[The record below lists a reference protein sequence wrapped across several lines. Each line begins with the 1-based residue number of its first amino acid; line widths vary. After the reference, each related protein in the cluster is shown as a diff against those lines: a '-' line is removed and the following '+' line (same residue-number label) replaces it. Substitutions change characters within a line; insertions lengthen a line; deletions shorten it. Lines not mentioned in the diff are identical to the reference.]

1 MKSIGAR
8 ITFWFVLS
16 STLALACLFVAGYL
30 LLQNYVI
37 HDLDLLNA
45 AEFQQIKARLGSDY
59 ASLNPEIINERIR
72 QTTEYAPALFYIS
85 IDAPGHGSLF
95 RSKNLA
101 GHPLPDVKGKRV
113 FNGNMPGIGEL
124 RIAEFLLPPFDV
136 SIGTPMGQAR
146 RAMVAYAQVSLALLL
161 GMILASIMIG
171 LGLSRLMLRPV
182 RLIGETAN
190 RIRSDNL
197 TERIGIT
204 GIDDEISDLAR
215 LLNQMFDRLESS
227 FNQVRQFS
235 AEVSHELKTPL
246 SLVRLHA
253 EKLLVDGT
261 LSQAQEEAVLVQL
274 EELARVNHMVDE
286 LLFLSRAEA
295 QGVRMDMAVQDP
307 HRFLQNFEQDAYAL
321 TEHHGRRL
329 HCTHHGKGKVAFEER
344 WLRQVVLN
352 VLTNALKA
360 SPPGGLITLRSEF
373 VPRYWR
379 VSIEDEGPG
388 LTREQCERAF
398 ERFVR
403 FNQTGTEDRG
413 SGLGLAICRSII
425 QLHNGQIHAEPGTGG
440 KGLRVVFEI
449 PASQQDVIEKTLP
462 RTHSNT

>member
-16 STLALACLFVAGYL
+16 VTFTLACLFVAGYQ

-45 AEFQQIKARLGSDY
+45 TEFQQIKARLGSDY
-59 ASLNPEIINERIR
+59 SSLNPEVINERIR
-72 QTTEYAPALFYIS
+72 QTTEYASVLFYIS
-85 IDAPGHGSLF
+85 IDSREHGNLF
-95 RSKNLA
+95 RSRNLA
-101 GHPLPDVKGKRV
+101 GNPLPDVKGKRL
-113 FNGNMPGIGEL
+113 FNGTMPGIGEL
-124 RIAEFLLPPFDV
+124 RIAEFVLPPFDV
-136 SIGTPMGQAR
+136 SIGTSMGQVR
-146 RAMVAYAQVSLALLL
+146 RSMVAYAEVSLALLL
-161 GMILASIMIG
+161 GMILASIAIG

-197 TERIGIT
+197 TERIAVS
-204 GIDDEISDLAR
+204 GIDDEISELAR

-261 LSQAQEEAVLVQL
+261 LSQAQEDGVLVQL

-295 QGVRMDMAVQDP
+295 QGIRMNLLVQDP
-307 HRFLQNFEQDAYAL
+307 HPFLRNLEQDAFAL
-321 TEHHGRRL
+321 IEHQERRL
-329 HCTHHGKGKVAFEER
+329 HCTHHGQGRVAFEER
-344 WLRQVVLN
+344 WLRQVLLN
-352 VLTNALKA
+352 ILTNALRA

-403 FNQTGTEDRG
+403 FNPTGTEDRG

-425 QLHNGQIHAEPGTGG
+425 QLHNGQIHAEPGTEG

-449 PASQQDVIEKTLP
+449 PVSDVSKVD
-462 RTHSNT
+462 

>member
-16 STLALACLFVAGYL
+16 VTLALACLFAAGYQ

-37 HDLDLLNA
+37 HDLDLLNVT
-45 AEFQQIKARLGSDY
+45 EFQQIKARLGPDY
-59 ASLNPEIINERIR
+59 SSLNRGIINERIR
-72 QTTEYAPALFYIS
+72 QTTEYASVLFYIS
-85 IDAPGHGSLF
+85 IDSPEHGNLF

-101 GHPLPDVKGKRV
+101 GNPLPDVKGKRRFSGSV
-113 FNGNMPGIGEL
+113 PGIGEL
-124 RIAEFLLPPFDV
+124 RIAEFVLPPFDV
-136 SIGTPMGQAR
+136 SIGTPVGQMR
-146 RAMVAYAQVSLALLL
+146 RAMVAYTEVSLALLL
-161 GMILASIMIG
+161 GMILASIAIG

-197 TERIGIT
+197 TERIGVT
-204 GIDDEISDLAR
+204 GVDDEISDLAR

-253 EKLLVDGT
+253 EKLLADGS
-261 LSQAQEEAVLVQL
+261 LGPAQEEAVLVQL
-274 EELARVNHMVDE
+274 EELARVNQMVDE

-295 QGVRMDMAVQDP
+295 HGISMDLVAQDP
-307 HRFLQNFEQDAYAL
+307 HRFLQNFEQDVRAL
-321 TEHHGRRL
+321 TEHQGCFL
-329 HCTHHGKGKVAFEER
+329 HCTHQGHGKVSFEER

-352 VLTNALKA
+352 ILTNALRA
-360 SPPGGLITLRSEF
+360 SPSGGLITLRSEF

-379 VSIEDEGPG
+379 VSIEDQGPG
-388 LTREQCERAF
+388 LSREQCERAF

-403 FNQTGTEDRG
+403 FHEGDTGDRG

-425 QLHNGQIHAEPGTGG
+425 QLHNGRIHAEPGNAGA
-440 KGLRVVFEI
+440 GLRVVFEI
-449 PASQQDVIEKTLP
+449 PVADADDY
-462 RTHSNT
+462 

>member
-8 ITFWFVLS
+8 ITFWYALS
-16 STLALACLFVAGYL
+16 ATLTLACLFVAGYL

-37 HDLDLLNA
+37 RDLDLLNA
-45 AEFQQIKARLGSDY
+45 TEFRQIKARLGSDY
-59 ASLNPEIINERIR
+59 ASLSPEVINERIR
-72 QTTEYAPALFYIS
+72 QTTEYASVLFYIS
-85 IDAPGHGSLF
+85 IDSREHGNLF
-95 RSKNLA
+95 HSKNLA

-113 FNGNMPGIGEL
+113 FNGTMPGVGEL

-136 SIGTPMGQAR
+136 SIGTPMGQVR
-146 RAMVAYAQVSLALLL
+146 RSMVAYIEVCLALLL
-161 GMILASIMIG
+161 GMILASIAIG

-197 TERIGIT
+197 TERIAVT

-253 EKLLVDGT
+253 EKLLVDGK

-274 EELARVNHMVDE
+274 EELARVNQMVDE

-295 QGVRMDMAVQDP
+295 QGIRMNLVVQDP
-307 HRFLQNFEQDAYAL
+307 HGFLQNFEQDVSAL
-321 TEHHGRRL
+321 AEHQGRRL
-329 HCTHHGKGKVAFEER
+329 QCTHHGQGQVAFEER

-352 VLTNALKA
+352 IFTNALRA
-360 SPPGGLITLRSEF
+360 SPANGLITLHSEF
-373 VPRYWR
+373 VGQVWR
-379 VSIEDEGPG
+379 VSIEDEGAG
-388 LTREQCERAF
+388 LSAEQCERAF

-403 FNQTGTEDRG
+403 FNPAGVEDRG
-413 SGLGLAICRSII
+413 SGLGLAISRSII
-425 QLHNGQIHAEPGTGG
+425 QLHNGRIHAEPGKGG
-440 KGLRVVFEI
+440 RGLRVVFEL
-449 PASQQDVIEKTLP
+449 PAQ
-462 RTHSNT
+462 

>member
-16 STLALACLFVAGYL
+16 VTLTLACLFTAGYH
-30 LLQNYVI
+30 LLQRYMI
-37 HDLDLLNA
+37 HDLDRLNA
-45 AEFQQIKARLGSDY
+45 TEFQQIKARLGPDY
-59 ASLNPEIINERIR
+59 AALNPSTIDERIR
-72 QTTEYAPALFYIS
+72 QTTEYASVLFYIS
-85 IDAPGHGSLF
+85 IDAPGHGNLF

-101 GHPLPDVKGKRV
+101 GNPLPDVKGERV
-113 FNGNMPGIGEL
+113 FNGRMPGIGEL
-124 RIAEFLLPPFDV
+124 RIAEFLLPPFDI
-136 SIGTPMGQAR
+136 SIGTPVGQMQR
-146 RAMVAYAQVSLALLL
+146 GMVAYTEVSLALLL
-161 GMILASIMIG
+161 GMILASMAIG

-197 TERIGIT
+197 TERIGVS

-253 EKLLVDGT
+253 EKLLIDGN
-261 LSQAQEEAVLVQL
+261 LSPAQEDAVHVQL
-274 EELARVNHMVDE
+274 EELARINQMVDE

-295 QGVRMDMAVQDP
+295 QGIHMDLVMQDP
-307 HRFLQNFEQDAYAL
+307 HRFLQSFEQDACAL
-321 TEHHGRRL
+321 AEHQGRFLR
-329 HCTHHGKGKVAFEER
+329 CTCRGQGRVAFEER
-344 WLRQVVLN
+344 WLRQVVFN
-352 VLTNALKA
+352 ILTNALRA

-388 LTREQCERAF
+388 LTMDQCERAF

-403 FNQTGTEDRG
+403 FHQSGEEDRG

-425 QLHNGQIHAEPGTGG
+425 QLHNGRIYAEPRAEGG
-440 KGLRVVFEI
+440 GLRVVFEL
-449 PASQQDVIEKTLP
+449 PASDERVQNLV
-462 RTHSNT
+462 

>member
-1 MKSIGAR
+1 MRSIGAR
-8 ITFWFVLS
+8 ITFWYALS
-16 STLALACLFVAGYL
+16 ATLTLACLFVAGYQ

-45 AEFQQIKARLGSDY
+45 TEFEQIKARLGSDY
-59 ASLNPEIINERIR
+59 ESLNPEVINERIR
-72 QTTEYAPALFYIS
+72 QTTEYASVLFYIS
-85 IDAPGHGSLF
+85 IDSHGHGNLF

-101 GHPLPDVKGKRV
+101 GNPLPDVKGMRV
-113 FNGNMPGIGEL
+113 FNGTMAGVGEL
-124 RIAEFLLPPFDV
+124 RIAEFVMSPFDV
-136 SIGTPMGQAR
+136 SIGTPMGQVR
-146 RAMVAYAQVSLALLL
+146 RTMVAYTEVCLALLL
-161 GMILASIMIG
+161 GMILASIAIG

-197 TERIGIT
+197 TERISVT
-204 GIDDEISDLAR
+204 GVDDEISALAR

-253 EKLLVDGT
+253 EKLLVDGK
-261 LSQAQEEAVLVQL
+261 LSQVQEDAVLVQL

-295 QGVRMDMAVQDP
+295 QGIRMDLVVQDP
-307 HRFLQNFEQDAYAL
+307 HPFLQNFEQDVCAL

-329 HCTHHGKGKVAFEER
+329 HCSHRGQGRVAFEDR

-352 VLTNALKA
+352 ILTNALRA
-360 SPPGGLITLRSEF
+360 SPAGGLITLKSEF
-373 VPRYWR
+373 LPQCWR

-388 LTREQCERAF
+388 LTPEQCDRAF

-403 FNQTGTEDRG
+403 FNQSTAEDRG

-425 QLHNGQIHAEPGTGG
+425 QLHNGRIYAASGA
-440 KGLRVVFEI
+440 KGYGLCVAFEI
-449 PASQQDVIEKTLP
+449 PVSDSPAQ
-462 RTHSNT
+462 H

>member
-16 STLALACLFVAGYL
+16 VTLTLACLFVAGHQL
-30 LLQNYVI
+30 LKNYVI

-45 AEFQQIKARLGSDY
+45 TEFGQIKARLGSDY
-59 ASLNPEIINERIR
+59 PTLNGAIINERIR
-72 QTTEYAPALFYIS
+72 QTTEYASVLFYIS
-85 IDAPGHGSLF
+85 IDSPKQGNLF

-101 GHPLPDVKGKRV
+101 GNPLPDVKGKRV
-113 FNGNMPGIGEL
+113 FNGTIPGIGEL
-124 RIAEFLLPPFDV
+124 RIAEFVLPPFDV
-136 SIGTPMGQAR
+136 SIGTPVGQMR
-146 RAMVAYAQVSLALLL
+146 RAMVAYSEVSLALLL
-161 GMILASIMIG
+161 GMILASIVIG

-197 TERIGIT
+197 TERIGVT
-204 GIDDEISDLAR
+204 GVDDEISDLAR

-227 FNQVRQFS
+227 FTQVRQFS

-253 EKLLVDGT
+253 EKLLAAGNLDPT
-261 LSQAQEEAVLVQL
+261 QEEAILVQL
-274 EELARVNHMVDE
+274 EELDRVNHMVDE

-295 QGVRMDMAVQDP
+295 QGVRMSLVPQDP
-307 HRFLQNFEQDAYAL
+307 HHFLQSFEQDVRAL
-321 TEHHGRRL
+321 AEHQGRRL
-329 HCTHHGKGKVAFEER
+329 RYTHRGEGVVAFEER

-352 VLTNALKA
+352 ILTNALRA

-379 VSIEDEGPG
+379 VSVEDEGPG
-388 LTREQCERAF
+388 LTMDQCERAF
-398 ERFVR
+398 DRFVR
-403 FNQTGTEDRG
+403 FHQSGEEDRG

-425 QLHNGQIHAEPGTGG
+425 QLHNGRIYAEPRADGG
-440 KGLRVVFEI
+440 GLRVVFEL
-449 PASQQDVIEKTLP
+449 PASDERVQNPV
-462 RTHSNT
+462 

>member
-16 STLALACLFVAGYL
+16 VTLTLACLFVAGYQ
-30 LLQNYVI
+30 LLQSYVV

-45 AEFQQIKARLGSDY
+45 TEFQQIKARLGSDY
-59 ASLNPEIINERIR
+59 PALNRAVINERIR
-72 QTTEYAPALFYIS
+72 QTTEYASVLFYIS
-85 IDAPGHGSLF
+85 IDSREHGNLF

-101 GHPLPDVKGKRV
+101 GHPLPDVKGKRF
-113 FNGNMPGIGEL
+113 FNGSIPGIGEL
-124 RIAEFLLPPFDV
+124 RVAEFLLPPFDV
-136 SIGTPMGQAR
+136 SIGTSMDQVR
-146 RAMVAYAQVSLALLL
+146 RSMVAYTEVSLALLL
-161 GMILASIMIG
+161 GMIMASIVIG

-197 TERIGIT
+197 TERIVVT
-204 GIDDEISDLAR
+204 GIDDEISELAR

-246 SLVRLHA
+246 SMVRLHA
-253 EKLLVDGT
+253 EKLLVDGS
-261 LSQAQEEAVLVQL
+261 LSPAQEDAVLIQL
-274 EELARVNHMVDE
+274 EELARVNQMVDE

-295 QGVRMDMAVQDP
+295 QGISMNLLAQDP
-307 HRFLQNFEQDAYAL
+307 HRFLQNFEQDVRALAEHQGCRLRYA
-321 TEHHGRRL
+321 HHGQGR
-329 HCTHHGKGKVAFEER
+329 VAFEER

-352 VLTNALKA
+352 ILTNALRA

-388 LTREQCERAF
+388 LSREQCERAF

-403 FNQTGTEDRG
+403 FNQSGTEDRG

-425 QLHNGQIHAEPGTGG
+425 QLHNGRIHAEPGSAG

-449 PASQQDVIEKTLP
+449 PAADAGDKGGMQTE
-462 RTHSNT
+462 R

>member
-16 STLALACLFVAGYL
+16 VTLTLACLFVAGYQ
-30 LLQNYVI
+30 LLQSYVV

-45 AEFQQIKARLGSDY
+45 TEFQQIKARLGSDY
-59 ASLNPEIINERIR
+59 PALNRAVINERIR
-72 QTTEYAPALFYIS
+72 QTTEYASVLFYIS
-85 IDAPGHGSLF
+85 IDSREHGNLF

-101 GHPLPDVKGKRV
+101 GHPLPDVKGKRF
-113 FNGNMPGIGEL
+113 FNGSIPGIGEL
-124 RIAEFLLPPFDV
+124 RVAEFLLPPFDV
-136 SIGTPMGQAR
+136 SIGTSMDQVR
-146 RAMVAYAQVSLALLL
+146 RSMVAYTEVSLALLL
-161 GMILASIMIG
+161 GMIMASIVIG

-197 TERIGIT
+197 TERIVVT
-204 GIDDEISDLAR
+204 GIDDEISELAR

-246 SLVRLHA
+246 SMVRLHA
-253 EKLLVDGT
+253 EKLLVDGS
-261 LSQAQEEAVLVQL
+261 LSPAQEDAVLIQL
-274 EELARVNHMVDE
+274 EELARVNQMVDE

-295 QGVRMDMAVQDP
+295 QGISMNLLAQDP
-307 HRFLQNFEQDAYAL
+307 HRFLQNFEQDVRALAEHQGCRLRYA
-321 TEHHGRRL
+321 HHGQGR
-329 HCTHHGKGKVAFEER
+329 VAFEER

-352 VLTNALKA
+352 ILTNALRA

-388 LTREQCERAF
+388 LSREQCERAF

-403 FNQTGTEDRG
+403 FNQSGTEDRG

-425 QLHNGQIHAEPGTGG
+425 QLHNGRIHAEPGSAA

-449 PASQQDVIEKTLP
+449 PAADAGDKGGMQTE
-462 RTHSNT
+462 R

>member
-16 STLALACLFVAGYL
+16 VTLTLGCLFIAGHQ

-37 HDLDLLNA
+37 RDLDLLNTT
-45 AEFQQIKARLGSDY
+45 EFQQIKARLGSDY
-59 ASLNPEIINERIR
+59 PALNGAIIDERIR
-72 QTTEYAPALFYIS
+72 QTTEYGSVLFYIS
-85 IDAPGHGSLF
+85 IDSPQHGNLF

-101 GHPLPDVKGKRV
+101 GNPLPDVKGKRL
-113 FNGNMPGIGEL
+113 FNGSIPGIGEL
-124 RIAEFLLPPFDV
+124 RIAEFVLPPFDV
-136 SIGTPMGQAR
+136 SIGTPMGQMR
-146 RAMVAYAQVSLALLL
+146 RAMVAYAEVSLALLL
-161 GMILASIMIG
+161 GMILASIVIG

-197 TERIGIT
+197 TERIGVT
-204 GIDDEISDLAR
+204 GVDDEISDLAR

-253 EKLLVDGT
+253 EKLLADGN
-261 LSQAQEEAVLVQL
+261 LSQAQEDAVLVQL
-274 EELARVNHMVDE
+274 EELARVNQMVDE

-295 QGVRMDMAVQDP
+295 QGIRMNLVTQDP
-307 HRFLQNFEQDAYAL
+307 HRFLQNFEQDVCAL
-321 TEHHGRRL
+321 TEHQGRRL
-329 HCTHHGKGKVAFEER
+329 LCTHRGQGMVAFEER

-352 VLTNALKA
+352 ILTNALRA

-373 VPRYWR
+373 VPRHWR

-388 LTREQCERAF
+388 LSMEQCERAF

-403 FNQTGTEDRG
+403 FNSTGAEDRG

-425 QLHNGQIHAEPGTGG
+425 QLHNGRIRAEPGTEG

-449 PASQQDVIEKTLP
+449 PASESHETD
-462 RTHSNT
+462 

>member
-16 STLALACLFVAGYL
+16 VTLTLACLFAAGYQ
-30 LLQNYVI
+30 LLQSYVI
-37 HDLDLLNA
+37 RDLDLLNA
-45 AEFQQIKARLGSDY
+45 TEFRQIKARLGPDY
-59 ASLNPEIINERIR
+59 ATLTPEIINERIR
-72 QTTEYAPALFYIS
+72 QTTEYASVLFYIS
-85 IDAPGHGSLF
+85 IDSRDRGNLF
-95 RSKNLA
+95 RSKNLL
-101 GHPLPDVKGKRV
+101 GNPLPDVKGKRV
-113 FNGNMPGIGEL
+113 FDGNLPGIGDL
-124 RIAEFLLPPFDV
+124 RIAEFLLPPYDI
-136 SIGTPMGQAR
+136 SIGTPTGQMR
-146 RAMVAYAQVSLALLL
+146 RAMVAYTEVSLALLL
-161 GMILASIMIG
+161 GMILASMGIG

-197 TERIGIT
+197 TERISVT

-253 EKLLVDGT
+253 ERLLADDN
-261 LSQAQEEAVLVQL
+261 LSQSQEEAVLVQL
-274 EELARVNHMVDE
+274 EELARINLMVDE

-295 QGVRMDMAVQDP
+295 QGIRMDLVVQDP
-307 HRFLQNFEQDAYAL
+307 HRFLQNFEQDVLAL

-329 HCTHHGKGKVAFEER
+329 HCILRGQGLVAFEER

-352 VLTNALKA
+352 ILTNALRA
-360 SPPGGLITLRSEF
+360 SPPGGLITLRAEF

-388 LTREQCERAF
+388 LDREQCERVF

-403 FNQTGTEDRG
+403 FHQGGSEDRG

-425 QLHNGQIHAEPGTGG
+425 QLHNGHVHAEPGPLGR
-440 KGLRVVFEI
+440 GLRVVFE
-449 PASQQDVIEKTLP
+449 LP
-462 RTHSNT
+462 SSES

>member
-16 STLALACLFVAGYL
+16 STLALACLFAAGYR

-59 ASLNPEIINERIR
+59 ASLNPKIINERIR
-72 QTTEYAPALFYIS
+72 QTTEYASVLFYIS
-85 IDAPGHGSLF
+85 IDSHGNGNLF

-101 GHPLPDVKGKRV
+101 GHQLPDVKGKRV

-124 RIAEFLLPPFDV
+124 RIAEFVLAPFDV
-136 SIGTPMGQAR
+136 SIGTPMSQAR
-146 RAMVAYAQVSLALLL
+146 RAMVAYTQVSLALLL

-197 TERIGIT
+197 TERIGVI

-253 EKLLVDGT
+253 EKLLADGS
-261 LSQAQEEAVLVQL
+261 LGPAQEDAVLVQL
-274 EELARVNHMVDE
+274 EELARINHMVDE

-295 QGVRMDMAVQDP
+295 QGIRMDLLVQDP
-307 HRFLQNFEQDAYAL
+307 HRFLQNFEQDVCAL
-321 TEHHGRRL
+321 TEHQGRRL
-329 HCTHHGKGKVAFEER
+329 QCTHQGQGRVAFEER

-352 VLTNALKA
+352 VLTNALRA

-379 VSIEDEGPG
+379 VSIEDQGPG
-388 LTREQCERAF
+388 MTREQCERAF

-403 FNQTGTEDRG
+403 FNPVGVEDRG
-413 SGLGLAICRSII
+413 SGLGLAISRSII
-425 QLHNGQIHAEPGTGG
+425 QLHNGRIHAEPGKDGR
-440 KGLRVVFEI
+440 GLRVIFEI
-449 PASQQDVIEKTLP
+449 PAQ
-462 RTHSNT
+462 

>member
-1 MKSIGAR
+1 MRSIGAR
-8 ITFWFVLS
+8 ITFWYALS
-16 STLALACLFVAGYL
+16 ATLTLACLFVAGYQ

-45 AEFQQIKARLGSDY
+45 TEFEQIKARLGSDY
-59 ASLNPEIINERIR
+59 ESLNPEIINERIR
-72 QTTEYAPALFYIS
+72 QTTEYASVLFYIS
-85 IDAPGHGSLF
+85 IDSHGHGNLF

-101 GHPLPDVKGKRV
+101 GNPLPDVKGLRV
-113 FNGNMPGIGEL
+113 FNGTMAGIGEL
-124 RIAEFLLPPFDV
+124 RIAEFVMSPFDV
-136 SIGTPMGQAR
+136 SIGTPMGQVR
-146 RAMVAYAQVSLALLL
+146 RAMVAYTEVSLALLL
-161 GMILASIMIG
+161 GMILASIGIG

-182 RLIGETAN
+182 RLIGQTAN

-197 TERIGIT
+197 TERISVT
-204 GIDDEISDLAR
+204 GVDDEISGLAR

-253 EKLLVDGT
+253 EKLLVDGS
-261 LSQAQEEAVLVQL
+261 LSQTQEDAVLVQL
-274 EELARVNHMVDE
+274 EELARVNQMVDE

-295 QGVRMDMAVQDP
+295 QGIRMDLLVQDP
-307 HRFLQNFEQDAYAL
+307 HPFLQNFEQDVCAL

-329 HCTHHGKGKVAFEER
+329 RCTHHGHGRVAFEER

-352 VLTNALKA
+352 ILTNALRA

-373 VPRYWR
+373 VSRSWR

-388 LTREQCERAF
+388 LTPEQCDRAF
-398 ERFVR
+398 DRFVR
-403 FNQTGTEDRG
+403 FNQAATEDRG

-425 QLHNGQIHAEPGTGG
+425 QLHNGRIYAEPGTANR
-440 KGLRVVFEI
+440 GLRVIFEI
-449 PASQQDVIEKTLP
+449 PAL
-462 RTHSNT
+462 

>member
-16 STLALACLFVAGYL
+16 VTFTLACLFVAGYQ

-45 AEFQQIKARLGSDY
+45 TEFRQIKARLGSDY
-59 ASLNPEIINERIR
+59 SSLNPEVINERIR
-72 QTTEYAPALFYIS
+72 QTTEYASVLFYIS
-85 IDAPGHGSLF
+85 IDSREHGNLF
-95 RSKNLA
+95 RSTNLA
-101 GHPLPDVKGKRV
+101 GNPLPDVKGKRV
-113 FNGNMPGIGEL
+113 FNGTMPGIGEL
-124 RIAEFLLPPFDV
+124 RIAEFVLPPFDV
-136 SIGTPMGQAR
+136 SIGTSMGQVR
-146 RAMVAYAQVSLALLL
+146 RSMVAYAEVSLALLL
-161 GMILASIMIG
+161 GMILASIAIG

-197 TERIGIT
+197 TERIAVS
-204 GIDDEISDLAR
+204 GIDDEISELAR

-261 LSQAQEEAVLVQL
+261 LSQAQEDGVLVQL

-295 QGVRMDMAVQDP
+295 QGIRMNLLVQDP
-307 HRFLQNFEQDAYAL
+307 HAFLRNLEQDAFAL
-321 TEHHGRRL
+321 IEHQGRRL
-329 HCTHHGKGKVAFEER
+329 RCTHHGQGRVAFEER

-352 VLTNALKA
+352 ILTNALRA

-379 VSIEDEGPG
+379 VSVEDEGPG
-388 LTREQCERAF
+388 LSREQCGRAF

-403 FNQTGTEDRG
+403 FNQTGPEDRG
-413 SGLGLAICRSII
+413 SGLGLTICRSII
-425 QLHNGQIHAEPGTGG
+425 QLHNGQIHAEPGTEG

-449 PASQQDVIEKTLP
+449 PASDASKAD
-462 RTHSNT
+462 

>member
-8 ITFWFVLS
+8 ITFCFVLS
-16 STLALACLFVAGYL
+16 VTLTLACLFVAGHQL
-30 LLQNYVI
+30 LKNYVI

-45 AEFQQIKARLGSDY
+45 TEFGQIKARLGSDY
-59 ASLNPEIINERIR
+59 PTLNGAIINERIR
-72 QTTEYAPALFYIS
+72 QTTEYASVLFYIS
-85 IDAPGHGSLF
+85 IDSPKQGNLF

-101 GHPLPDVKGKRV
+101 GNPLPDVKGKRV
-113 FNGNMPGIGEL
+113 YNGTIPGIGEL
-124 RIAEFLLPPFDV
+124 RIAEFVLPPFDV
-136 SIGTPMGQAR
+136 SIGTPVGQMR
-146 RAMVAYAQVSLALLL
+146 RAMVAYSEVSLALLL
-161 GMILASIMIG
+161 SMILASIVIG

-197 TERIGIT
+197 TERIGVT
-204 GIDDEISDLAR
+204 GVDDEISDLAR

-227 FNQVRQFS
+227 FTQVRQFS

-253 EKLLVDGT
+253 EKLLADGNLDPT
-261 LSQAQEEAVLVQL
+261 QEEAVLVQL

-295 QGVRMDMAVQDP
+295 QGVRMSLVPQDP
-307 HRFLQNFEQDAYAL
+307 HHFLQSFEQDVRAL
-321 TEHHGRRL
+321 AEHQGRRL
-329 HCTHHGKGKVAFEER
+329 RYTHRGEGVVAFEER

-352 VLTNALKA
+352 ILTNALRA

-379 VSIEDEGPG
+379 VSVEDEGPG
-388 LTREQCERAF
+388 LTMDQCERAF
-398 ERFVR
+398 DRFVR
-403 FNQTGTEDRG
+403 FHQSGEEDRG

-425 QLHNGQIHAEPGTGG
+425 QLHNGRIYAEPRADGG
-440 KGLRVVFEI
+440 GLRVVFEL
-449 PASQQDVIEKTLP
+449 PASDERVQNPV
-462 RTHSNT
+462 

>member
-16 STLALACLFVAGYL
+16 VTLTLACLFTAGYHL
-30 LLQNYVI
+30 LKNYMI
-37 HDLDLLNA
+37 NDLDQLNA
-45 AEFQQIKARLGSDY
+45 TEFRQIKARLGPDY
-59 ASLNPEIINERIR
+59 AALNPATIDERIR
-72 QTTEYAPALFYIS
+72 QTTEYASVLFYIS
-85 IDAPGHGSLF
+85 IDAPGHGNLF

-101 GHPLPDVKGKRV
+101 GDPLPDVKGKRV
-113 FNGNMPGIGEL
+113 FNSRMPGVGEL

-136 SIGTPMGQAR
+136 SIGTPVSQLQ
-146 RAMVAYAQVSLALLL
+146 RAMVAYTEVSLALLL
-161 GMILASIMIG
+161 GMILASMAIG

-197 TERIGIT
+197 TERISVT

-253 EKLLVDGT
+253 EKLLADGN
-261 LSQAQEEAVLVQL
+261 LNPMQEDAVLVQL
-274 EELARVNHMVDE
+274 EELARVNQMVDE

-295 QGVRMDMAVQDP
+295 QGIRMNLLPQDP
-307 HRFLQNFEQDAYAL
+307 HRFLQNFEQDVCAL
-321 TEHHGRRL
+321 TEHQGRRL
-329 HCTHHGKGKVAFEER
+329 RWTHRGKGLVAFEER

-352 VLTNALKA
+352 ILTNALRV
-360 SPPGGLITLRSEF
+360 SPPSGLITLRSEF

-388 LTREQCERAF
+388 LSTEQCELAF

-403 FNQTGTEDRG
+403 FNPAGTEDRG

-425 QLHNGQIHAEPGTGG
+425 QLHNGRIHAEPCTEG
-440 KGLRVVFEI
+440 KGLRIVFEI
-449 PASQQDVIEKTLP
+449 PVSEPHKA
-462 RTHSNT
+462 N

>member
-16 STLALACLFVAGYL
+16 VTLTLACLFVAGHQL
-30 LLQNYVI
+30 LKNYVI

-45 AEFQQIKARLGSDY
+45 TEFGQIKARLGSDY
-59 ASLNPEIINERIR
+59 PTLNGAIINERIR
-72 QTTEYAPALFYIS
+72 QTTEYASVLFYIS
-85 IDAPGHGSLF
+85 IDSPKQGNLF

-101 GHPLPDVKGKRV
+101 GNPLPDVKGKRV
-113 FNGNMPGIGEL
+113 FNGTIPGIGEL
-124 RIAEFLLPPFDV
+124 RIAEFVLPPFDV
-136 SIGTPMGQAR
+136 SIGTPVGQMR
-146 RAMVAYAQVSLALLL
+146 RAMVAYSEVSLALLL
-161 GMILASIMIG
+161 SMILASIVIG

-197 TERIGIT
+197 TERIGVT
-204 GIDDEISDLAR
+204 GVDDEISDLAR

-227 FNQVRQFS
+227 FTQVRQFS

-253 EKLLVDGT
+253 EKLLADGNLDPT
-261 LSQAQEEAVLVQL
+261 QEEAVLVQL

-295 QGVRMDMAVQDP
+295 QGVRMSLVPQDP
-307 HRFLQNFEQDAYAL
+307 HHFLQSFEQDVRAL
-321 TEHHGRRL
+321 AEHQGRRL
-329 HCTHHGKGKVAFEER
+329 RYTHRGEGVVAFEER

-352 VLTNALKA
+352 ILTNALRA

-379 VSIEDEGPG
+379 VSVEDEGPG
-388 LTREQCERAF
+388 LTMDQCERAF
-398 ERFVR
+398 DRFVR
-403 FNQTGTEDRG
+403 FHQSGEEDRG

-425 QLHNGQIHAEPGTGG
+425 QLHNGRIYAEPRADGR
-440 KGLRVVFEI
+440 GLRVVFEL
-449 PASQQDVIEKTLP
+449 PASDEREQNPV
-462 RTHSNT
+462 

>member
-8 ITFWFVLS
+8 ITFWYALS
-16 STLALACLFVAGYL
+16 ATLTLACLFVVGYQ

-37 HDLDLLNA
+37 RDLDLLNA
-45 AEFQQIKARLGSDY
+45 TEFNQIKARLGSDY
-59 ASLNPEIINERIR
+59 ALLSPDVINERIR
-72 QTTEYAPALFYIS
+72 QTTEYASVLFYIS
-85 IDAPGHGSLF
+85 IDSRGRGNLF
-95 RSKNLA
+95 HSKNLA
-101 GHPLPDVKGKRV
+101 GYPLPDVKGKRV
-113 FNGNMPGIGEL
+113 FNGSLPGIGEL

-136 SIGTPMGQAR
+136 SIGTPMGQVR
-146 RAMVAYAQVSLALLL
+146 RSMIAYAEVCVALLIGMIVASLA
-161 GMILASIMIG
+161 IG
-171 LGLSRLMLRPV
+171 FWLSRLMLRPV

-197 TERIGIT
+197 TERIAVSGIE
-204 GIDDEISDLAR
+204 DEISDLAR

-246 SLVRLHA
+246 SMVRLHA
-253 EKLLVDGT
+253 EKLLSDGQ
-261 LSQAQEEAVLVQL
+261 LSLQQEDAVLVQL
-274 EELARVNHMVDE
+274 EELARVNQMVDE

-295 QGVRMDMAVQDP
+295 QGIRMNLVVQDP
-307 HRFLQNFEQDAYAL
+307 DRFLQNFEQDVRAL
-321 TEHHGRRL
+321 TEHQGCRL
-329 HCTHHGKGKVAFEER
+329 QCIHDGQGQVAFEER

-352 VLTNALKA
+352 ILTNALRA

-373 VPRYWR
+373 VGKDWR

-388 LTREQCERAF
+388 LSPEQRERAF

-403 FNQTGTEDRG
+403 FTPAGNEDRG

-425 QLHNGQIHAEPGTGG
+425 QLHNGRIRAIAGAGSH
-440 KGLRVVFEI
+440 GLRVVFEI
-449 PASQQDVIEKTLP
+449 PATES
-462 RTHSNT
+462 R

>member
-16 STLALACLFVAGYL
+16 VTLTLACLFVAGHQL
-30 LLQNYVI
+30 LKNYVI

-45 AEFQQIKARLGSDY
+45 TEFGQIKARLGSDY
-59 ASLNPEIINERIR
+59 PTLNGAIINERIR
-72 QTTEYAPALFYIS
+72 QTTEYASVLFYIS
-85 IDAPGHGSLF
+85 IDSPKQGNLF

-101 GHPLPDVKGKRV
+101 GNPLPDVKGKRV
-113 FNGNMPGIGEL
+113 YNGTIPGIGEL
-124 RIAEFLLPPFDV
+124 RIAEFVLPPFDV
-136 SIGTPMGQAR
+136 SIGTPVGQMR
-146 RAMVAYAQVSLALLL
+146 RAMVAYSEVSLALLL
-161 GMILASIMIG
+161 SMILASIVIG

-197 TERIGIT
+197 TERIGVT
-204 GIDDEISDLAR
+204 GVDDEISDLAR

-227 FNQVRQFS
+227 FTQVRQFS

-253 EKLLVDGT
+253 EKLLADGNLDPT
-261 LSQAQEEAVLVQL
+261 QEEAILVQL

-295 QGVRMDMAVQDP
+295 QGVRMSLVPQDP
-307 HRFLQNFEQDAYAL
+307 HHFLQSFEQDVRAL
-321 TEHHGRRL
+321 AEHQGRRL
-329 HCTHHGKGKVAFEER
+329 RYTHRGEGVVAFEER

-352 VLTNALKA
+352 ILTNALRA

-379 VSIEDEGPG
+379 VSVEDEGPG
-388 LTREQCERAF
+388 LTMDQCERAF
-398 ERFVR
+398 DRFVR
-403 FNQTGTEDRG
+403 FHQSGEEDRG

-425 QLHNGQIHAEPGTGG
+425 QLHNGRIYAEPRADGG
-440 KGLRVVFEI
+440 GLRVVFEL
-449 PASQQDVIEKTLP
+449 PASDERVQNPV
-462 RTHSNT
+462 

>member
-16 STLALACLFVAGYL
+16 VTLTLACLFTAGYQ

-45 AEFQQIKARLGSDY
+45 TEFRQIRARLGSDY
-59 ASLNPEIINERIR
+59 SSLNPAIINERIR
-72 QTTEYAPALFYIS
+72 QTTEYASVLFYIS
-85 IDAPGHGSLF
+85 IDSRERGNLF

-101 GHPLPDVKGKRV
+101 GNPLPDVKGERL
-113 FNGNMPGIGEL
+113 FNGAMPGIGEL
-124 RIAEFLLPPFDV
+124 RIAEFVLSPFDV
-136 SIGTPMGQAR
+136 SIGTPIGQMR
-146 RAMVAYAQVSLALLL
+146 RAMVAYTEVSLALLL
-161 GMILASIMIG
+161 GMILASIAIG

-204 GIDDEISDLAR
+204 GVDDEISDLAR

-253 EKLLVDGT
+253 EKLLADGS
-261 LSQAQEEAVLVQL
+261 LSPAQEEAVLVQL
-274 EELARVNHMVDE
+274 EELARINQMVDE

-295 QGVRMDMAVQDP
+295 QGIRMDLVVQDP
-307 HRFLQNFEQDAYAL
+307 HRFLLYFEQDVCAL
-321 TEHHGRRL
+321 TEHQGRRL
-329 HCTHHGKGKVAFEER
+329 HCTHQGQGWVAIEER

-352 VLTNALKA
+352 ILTNALRA

-379 VSIEDEGPG
+379 VTIEDQGPG

-403 FNQTGTEDRG
+403 FHQGGAEDRG

-425 QLHNGQIHAEPGTGG
+425 QLHNGRIYAEHSAGG
-440 KGLRVVFEI
+440 KGLRVVFEV
-449 PASQQDVIEKTLP
+449 PTSESCEPD
-462 RTHSNT
+462 

>member
-16 STLALACLFVAGYL
+16 VTLTLACLFTAGYH
-30 LLQNYVI
+30 LLQSYVT

-45 AEFQQIKARLGSDY
+45 TEFEQIKARLGPDY
-59 ASLNPEIINERIR
+59 STLTPAAIDERIR
-72 QTTEYAPALFYIS
+72 LTTEYASVLFYIS
-85 IDAPGHGSLF
+85 IDSPGHGNLF

-101 GHPLPDVKGKRV
+101 GNPLPDVKGKRV
-113 FNGNMPGIGEL
+113 FNGTMPGVGEL
-124 RIAEFLLPPFDV
+124 RIAEFLLPPFDI
-136 SIGTPMGQAR
+136 SIGTPVSQMQ
-146 RAMVAYAQVSLALLL
+146 RAMVAYTEVSLALLL
-161 GMILASIMIG
+161 GMILASMAIG

-197 TERIGIT
+197 AERISVS

-253 EKLLVDGT
+253 EKLLVDGK
-261 LSQAQEEAVLVQL
+261 LSQSQEDAVLVQL
-274 EELARVNHMVDE
+274 EELARINQMVDE

-295 QGVRMDMAVQDP
+295 QGIHMDLVVQDP
-307 HRFLQNFEQDAYAL
+307 HRFLQSFEQDVCAL
-321 TEHHGRRL
+321 TEHQGRRL
-329 HCTHHGKGKVAFEER
+329 RLTRRGTGLVALDER

-352 VLTNALKA
+352 ILANALRA
-360 SPPGGLITLRSEF
+360 SPPNGLITLRSEF

-379 VSIEDEGPG
+379 VGIEDEGPG
-388 LTREQCERAF
+388 LTLEQCERVF

-403 FNQTGTEDRG
+403 FHQSGEEDRG

-425 QLHNGQIHAEPGTGG
+425 QLHNGRIYAEPRATGT
-440 KGLRVVFEI
+440 GLRVVFEL
-449 PASQQDVIEKTLP
+449 PASNERVQGLA
-462 RTHSNT
+462 

>member
-16 STLALACLFVAGYL
+16 VTLTLACLFVAGHQL
-30 LLQNYVI
+30 LKNYVI

-45 AEFQQIKARLGSDY
+45 TEFGQIKARLGSDY
-59 ASLNPEIINERIR
+59 PTLNGAIINERIR
-72 QTTEYAPALFYIS
+72 QTTEYASVLFYIS
-85 IDAPGHGSLF
+85 IDSPKQGNLF

-101 GHPLPDVKGKRV
+101 GNPLPDVKGKRV
-113 FNGNMPGIGEL
+113 FNGTIPGIGEL
-124 RIAEFLLPPFDV
+124 RIAEFGLPPFDV
-136 SIGTPMGQAR
+136 SIGTPVGQMR
-146 RAMVAYAQVSLALLL
+146 RAMVAYSEVSLALLL
-161 GMILASIMIG
+161 SMILASIVIG

-197 TERIGIT
+197 TERIGVT
-204 GIDDEISDLAR
+204 GVDDEISDLAR

-227 FNQVRQFS
+227 FTQVRQFS

-253 EKLLVDGT
+253 EKLLADGNLDPT
-261 LSQAQEEAVLVQL
+261 QEEAILVQL

-295 QGVRMDMAVQDP
+295 QGVRMSLVPQDP
-307 HRFLQNFEQDAYAL
+307 HHFLQSFEQDVRAL
-321 TEHHGRRL
+321 TEHQGRRL
-329 HCTHHGKGKVAFEER
+329 RYTHRGEGVVAFEER

-352 VLTNALKA
+352 ILTNALRA

-379 VSIEDEGPG
+379 VSVEDEGPG
-388 LTREQCERAF
+388 LTMDQCERAF
-398 ERFVR
+398 DRFVR
-403 FNQTGTEDRG
+403 FHQSGEEDRG

-425 QLHNGQIHAEPGTGG
+425 QLHNGRIYAEPRADGG
-440 KGLRVVFEI
+440 GLRVVFEL
-449 PASQQDVIEKTLP
+449 PASDERVQNPV
-462 RTHSNT
+462 

>member
-1 MKSIGAR
+1 MRSIGAR
-8 ITFWFVLS
+8 ITFWYALS
-16 STLALACLFVAGYL
+16 ATLTLACLFVAGYQ

-37 HDLDLLNA
+37 RDLDLLNA
-45 AEFQQIKARLGSDY
+45 TEFSQIKARMGSDY
-59 ASLNPEIINERIR
+59 ASLSPDVINERIR
-72 QTTEYAPALFYIS
+72 QTTEFASVLFYIS
-85 IDAPGHGSLF
+85 IDSRGRGNLF
-95 RSKNLA
+95 HSKNLDNRE
-101 GHPLPDVKGKRV
+101 LPDVKGKRV
-113 FNGNMPGIGEL
+113 FNGTMPGVGEL

-136 SIGTPMGQAR
+136 SIGTPMSQVR
-146 RAMVAYAQVSLALLL
+146 RSMVAYTEVCAALLL
-161 GMILASIMIG
+161 GMILASIAIG
-171 LGLSRLMLRPV
+171 LALSRLMLRPV

-197 TERIGIT
+197 TERIAMT

-253 EKLLVDGT
+253 EKLLKDGQ
-261 LSQAQEEAVLVQL
+261 LSQVQEDAVLVQL
-274 EELARVNHMVDE
+274 EELARVNQMVDE

-295 QGVRMDMAVQDP
+295 QGIRMNLLVQDP
-307 HRFLQNFEQDAYAL
+307 HQFLQNFEQDVRAL
-321 TEHHGRRL
+321 AEHQGRRL
-329 HCTHHGKGKVAFEER
+329 HCIHHGQGQVAFEER

-352 VLTNALKA
+352 ILTNALRA
-360 SPPGGLITLRSEF
+360 SPPDGLITLRSEF
-373 VPRYWR
+373 VGQAWR

-388 LTREQCERAF
+388 LTAEQRERAF

-403 FNQTGTEDRG
+403 FTPGGTEDRG

-425 QLHNGQIHAEPGTGG
+425 QLHNGRIHAEHGVESH
-440 KGLRVVFEI
+440 GLRVIFEM
-449 PASQQDVIEKTLP
+449 PATEST
-462 RTHSNT
+462 

>member
-16 STLALACLFVAGYL
+16 VTLTLACLFVAGYQ
-30 LLQNYVI
+30 LLQNYVVR
-37 HDLDLLNA
+37 DLDLLNA
-45 AEFQQIKARLGSDY
+45 TEFRQIKARLGSDY
-59 ASLNPEIINERIR
+59 PALNRAIINERIR
-72 QTTEYAPALFYIS
+72 QTTEYASVLFYIS
-85 IDAPGHGSLF
+85 IDSREHGNLF

-101 GHPLPDVKGKRV
+101 GHPLPDVKGKRF
-113 FNGNMPGIGEL
+113 FNGSIPGIGEL
-124 RIAEFLLPPFDV
+124 RVAEFLLPPFDV
-136 SIGTPMGQAR
+136 SIGTSMGQVR
-146 RAMVAYAQVSLALLL
+146 RSMVAYTEVSLALLL
-161 GMILASIMIG
+161 GMILASIVIG

-197 TERIGIT
+197 TERIVVT
-204 GIDDEISDLAR
+204 GIDDEISELAR

-253 EKLLVDGT
+253 EKLLVDGS
-261 LSQAQEEAVLVQL
+261 LSPAQEDAVLIQL
-274 EELARVNHMVDE
+274 EELARVNQMVDE

-295 QGVRMDMAVQDP
+295 QGISMNLLAQDP
-307 HRFLQNFEQDAYAL
+307 HRFLQNFEQDVCAL
-321 TEHHGRRL
+321 TEHQGRRL
-329 HCTHHGKGKVAFEER
+329 RYTHHGHGLVAFEER

-352 VLTNALKA
+352 ILTNALRA

-388 LTREQCERAF
+388 LSREQCERAF

-425 QLHNGQIHAEPGTGG
+425 QLHNGRIHAEPGSAG

-449 PASQQDVIEKTLP
+449 PAADAGDKGAMQTE
-462 RTHSNT
+462 R

>member
-16 STLALACLFVAGYL
+16 VTLTLACLFTAGYH
-30 LLQNYVI
+30 LLQSYVT

-45 AEFQQIKARLGSDY
+45 TEFEQIKARLGPDY
-59 ASLNPEIINERIR
+59 STLTPAAIDERIR
-72 QTTEYAPALFYIS
+72 LTTEYASVLFYIS
-85 IDAPGHGSLF
+85 IDSPGHGNLF

-101 GHPLPDVKGKRV
+101 GNPLPDVKGKRV
-113 FNGNMPGIGEL
+113 FNGTMPGVGEL
-124 RIAEFLLPPFDV
+124 RIAEFLLPPFDI
-136 SIGTPMGQAR
+136 SIGTPVSQMQ
-146 RAMVAYAQVSLALLL
+146 RAMVAYTEVSLALLL
-161 GMILASIMIG
+161 GMILASMAIG

-197 TERIGIT
+197 AERISVS

-253 EKLLVDGT
+253 EKLLVDGK
-261 LSQAQEEAVLVQL
+261 LSQSQEDAVLVQL
-274 EELARVNHMVDE
+274 EELARINQMVDE

-295 QGVRMDMAVQDP
+295 QGIHMDLVVQDP
-307 HRFLQNFEQDAYAL
+307 HRFLQSFEQDVCAL
-321 TEHHGRRL
+321 TEHQGRRL
-329 HCTHHGKGKVAFEER
+329 RLTRRGTGLVALDER

-352 VLTNALKA
+352 ILANALRA
-360 SPPGGLITLRSEF
+360 SPPNGLITLPSEF

-379 VSIEDEGPG
+379 VGIEDEGPG
-388 LTREQCERAF
+388 LTLEQCERVF

-403 FNQTGTEDRG
+403 FHQSGEEDRG

-425 QLHNGQIHAEPGTGG
+425 QLHNGRIYAEPRATGT
-440 KGLRVVFEI
+440 GLRVVFEL
-449 PASQQDVIEKTLP
+449 PASNERVQGLA
-462 RTHSNT
+462 